1 MLLEQFSAAEQVW
14 HQEISF
20 ILFNQEKKKK
30 KKTSEVIK
38 GRFEV

>member
-30 KKTSEVIK
+30 KTSEVIK

>member
-30 KKTSEVIK
+30 KNKKI
-38 GRFEV
+38 

>member
-30 KKTSEVIK
+30 TSEVIK